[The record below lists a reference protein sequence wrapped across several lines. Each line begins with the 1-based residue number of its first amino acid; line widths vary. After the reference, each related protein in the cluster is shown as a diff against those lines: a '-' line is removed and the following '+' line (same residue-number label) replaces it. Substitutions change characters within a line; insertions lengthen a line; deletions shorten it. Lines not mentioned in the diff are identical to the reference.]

1 MCQLIPVIV
10 RYVPLTAIL
19 TIVFG
24 VSLYLY
30 IGEANPAILFESRWG
45 QTIFAAFLLAL
56 ATFAIGMLFVVRTS
70 GRMLTHLNEVAC
82 EHEDEAAGL
91 QRTMNRSQLVVVLL
105 SFVIIFLMVGAS
117 RGL

>member
-1 MCQLIPVIV
+1 M
-10 RYVPLTAIL
+10 PLTAIL

-24 VSLYLY
+24 LGLCIY

-45 QTIFAAFLLAL
+45 QTIFHALLL
-56 ATFAIGMLFVVRTS
+56 IFATFAIGMLFVVRTS
-70 GRMLTHLNEVAC
+70 RRMLAHLNEAAC
-82 EHEDEAAGL
+82 EHKDEAAGL

-105 SFVIIFLMVGAS
+105 SFTIILLMVGAS